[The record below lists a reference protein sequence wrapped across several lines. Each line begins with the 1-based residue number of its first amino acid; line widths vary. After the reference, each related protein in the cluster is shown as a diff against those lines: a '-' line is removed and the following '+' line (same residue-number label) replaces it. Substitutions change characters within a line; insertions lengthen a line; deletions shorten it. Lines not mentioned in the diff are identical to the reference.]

1 VTGPFVLD
9 REMGCT
15 RAEFMRWLPGATRHA
30 PARIEG
36 DQVSLS
42 VGGGRVEISLREGPP
57 RRIALLSLPV
67 LAVRFRFLGL
77 AEAARRAFLEHF
89 DAYTRRGGG

>member
-1 VTGPFVLD
+1 MTGTFVLD

-15 RAEFMRWLPGATRHA
+15 REEFMRWLPEATRHA

-36 DQVSLS
+36 DEVSLS
-42 VGGGRVEISLREGPP
+42 VGGGRVEISLRVMPP
-57 RRIALLSLPV
+57 RRIAILALPV
-67 LAVRFRFLGL
+67 LAVRFQFVGLG
-77 AEAARRAFLEHF
+77 APAREAFLACF

>member
-1 VTGPFVLD
+1 VTDTFVLD

-15 RAEFMRWLPGATRHA
+15 REEFLRWLPGATRHA

-36 DQVSLS
+36 GEVSLS
-42 VGGGRVEISLREGPP
+42 VGGGRVEISLRERAP
-57 RRIALLSLPV
+57 RRIALISLPV
-67 LAVRFRFLGL
+67 LAVRFRFVELD
-77 AEAARRAFLEHF
+77 APARDAFLAHF

>member
-1 VTGPFVLD
+1 MEEPFVLD

-15 RAEFMRWLPGATRHA
+15 RADFMRWLGGATRHA
-30 PARIEG
+30 PSRLEG
-36 DQVSLS
+36 DEIALA
-42 VGGGRVEISLREGPP
+42 VGPGEVRIALRERSP
-57 RRIALLSLPV
+57 RRIALVSLPV

-77 AEAARRAFLEHF
+77 DGPAREAFLARF

>member
-1 VTGPFVLD
+1 MEETVVLD

-15 RAEFMRWLPGATRHA
+15 RAEFMRWLGGATRQA
-30 PARIEG
+30 PRRLEGEEIALAVGAGEVRIALAE
-36 DQVSLS
+36 
-42 VGGGRVEISLREGPP
+42 RPP
-57 RRIALLSLPV
+57 RRIALVSVPV

-77 AEAARRAFLEHF
+77 DAPARENFLATF

>member
-1 VTGPFVLD
+1 MKETLVLD

-15 RAEFMRWLPGATRHA
+15 RDEFLRWLGGATCHA
-30 PARIEG
+30 PSRMDGDEIALAVGAGEVRIGLWE
-36 DQVSLS
+36 
-42 VGGGRVEISLREGPP
+42 RPP
-57 RRIALLSLPV
+57 RRMARVSLPV

-77 AEAARRAFLEHF
+77 DGPAREAFLSHF